1 MIRRIRGQGV
11 HLASCALVCSVL
23 LSGCATG
30 GIEEDPLEGF
40 NRSVFAFNEAFDD
53 AIAKPV
59 SRGYQS
65 VVPDPAD
72 KAITNFFGNL
82 ADIGTAINNL
92 LQLKILHAFE
102 DAGRIVFNTTF
113 GMGGLIDFASGIGMA
128 KHQEDFGQTL
138 GYWGAGSG
146 AYLVLPFL
154 GPSSVRDSIGLAVDT
169 FLFDP
174 VFHVSHTETA
184 VALGVTR
191 AVDRRADL
199 LKTERIVS
207 RAALDRYSFFRSA
220 YSQRRESQI
229 RDGDSSE

>member
-1 MIRRIRGQGV
+1 MIRSIRGQGV
-11 HLASCALVCSVL
+11 RLVSCALVCSVL

-40 NRSVFAFNEAFDD
+40 NRSVFAFNETFDD

-59 SRGYQS
+59 ARGYQT

-113 GMGGLIDFASGIGMA
+113 GLGGLIVFAGGVGME

-138 GYWGAGSG
+138 GYWGAKSG

-154 GPSSVRDSIGLAVDT
+154 GPSSVRDAFGLAVDS
-169 FLFDP
+169 FVFDP
-174 VFHVSHTETA
+174 VFYINDTETA
-184 VALGVTR
+184 VALGGLR

-199 LKTERIVS
+199 LKTERILSQV
-207 RAALDRYSFFRSA
+207 ALDRYSFIRSA
-220 YSQRRESQI
+220 YLQRRENQI